1 MAHNGTE
8 KQFGAAG
15 AHGTRQA
22 VSLERWTGAK
32 SHRASMHGDGAQ
44 ELQKKMYMPQ
54 GEHNIHR
61 GAAKKSESLFIVK
74 SKT

>member
-1 MAHNGTE
+1 M
-8 KQFGAAG
+8 
-15 AHGTRQA
+15 
-22 VSLERWTGAK
+22 
-32 SHRASMHGDGAQ
+32 HRDGAQ

-54 GEHNIHR
+54 GERNIHR